1 MQEGEDLYYLD
12 NTQGRK
18 KIKEESR
25 DVGFTGETDRIY
37 LHTADELRLNDT
49 GTRDRAVT
57 LALGSCW
64 PLSHY

>member
-1 MQEGEDLYYLD
+1 LD

-37 LHTADELRLNDT
+37 LHTADQLRLNDT
-49 GTRDRAVT
+49 GMASRCERNQSPIENETFSRRVRSM
-57 LALGSCW
+57 L
-64 PLSHY
+64 